1 MEYPIWLQVVLALSM
16 SVSLIGL
23 GAWMFCTSAA
33 KAIKAANKLEIK
45 RANRETEALDNWKQA
60 YDAEHT
66 EHLQDVADLI
76 NKLEDE
82 RYLNAE
88 NMKEA
93 DRTINDLLRKIRE
106 KDALLKLAKVADL

>member
-33 KAIKAANKLEIK
+33 KAINAANKLETK

-60 YDAEHT
+60 YDAEHA
-66 EHLQDVADLI
+66 EHLQDVAELTDRI
-76 NKLEDE
+76 ITLERDAKIK
-82 RYLNAE
+82 N
-88 NMKEA
+88 
-93 DRTINDLLRKIRE
+93 TLLAKV
-106 KDALLKLAKVADL
+106 KVADL